1 MDERDLETLLS
12 EPGLVQVMAAL
23 RAAPVPAELDREP
36 AARAAYRMFLG
47 AGAGE
52 PSSAPRLAPV
62 PGGPRRH
69 RHRRAPRLGRWPVT
83 LLLSGAAA
91 VAGIIVLVLALSG
104 PAGRGTPVPP
114 PRDTHSA
121 TGSGGGSGQQ
131 GVDGKASATPT
142 ALRPAPA
149 ASAAPASPAAQS
161 RCHRSFA
168 FRHDCAPSPGSGGG
182 AGSSGGFGGFGG
194 YGGGFGGFGGQAGR
208 GQR

>member
-12 EPGLVQVMAAL
+12 EPGLGQVMAAL

-36 AARAAYRMFLG
+36 GALAAYRMFLG
-47 AGAGE
+47 AGASE
-52 PSSAPRLAPV
+52 PSPALPLAPV
-62 PGGPRRH
+62 PGGPRPH
-69 RHRRAPRLGRWPVT
+69 RHRRTPRLGRWPVT
-83 LLLSGAAA
+83 VLLSGAAA

-104 PAGRGTPVPP
+104 PAGRGTPVRP

-121 TGSGGGSGQQ
+121 TGSGGGQQ
-131 GVDGKASATPT
+131 AVEGKASATPT
-142 ALRPAPA
+142 AQRPAPA
-149 ASAAPASPAAQS
+149 ASVAPATPTAQS

-182 AGSSGGFGGFGG
+182 TGSSGGFGGFGG
-194 YGGGFGGFGGQAGR
+194 YGGGLGGLGGQAGR